1 MKNIDKVIKLLKSL
15 GGKKP
20 DLDNTDYSKW
30 KQTEEE
36 YLKEQEKWLKEV
48 KKKKDSNE
56 NPQNEKNPSNRI

>member
-1 MKNIDKVIKLLKSL
+1 MKDIDKIIKLLKSL

-36 YLKEQEKWLKEV
+36 YSKEQAQWLKGI
-48 KKKKDSNE
+48 KKKTKK
-56 NPQNEKNPSNRI
+56 KNPGI

>member
-1 MKNIDKVIKLLKSL
+1 MKDIDKIIKLLKSL

-30 KQTEEE
+30 KQTEGE

-48 KKKKDSNE
+48 KKKKE
-56 NPQNEKNPSNRI
+56 